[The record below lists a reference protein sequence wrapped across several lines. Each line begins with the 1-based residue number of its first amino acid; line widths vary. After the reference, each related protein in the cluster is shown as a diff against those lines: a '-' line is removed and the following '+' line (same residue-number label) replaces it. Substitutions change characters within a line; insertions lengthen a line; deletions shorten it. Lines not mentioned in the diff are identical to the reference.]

1 MIKKEELK
9 KIVELV
15 KQEKITAQE
24 SAEMI
29 SRLKSKNTINNYNE
43 DTKFEENTMSSHKT
57 QNTSTGGK
65 EIAIVGISGRFPDA
79 KNVKEFWDNLKKG
92 KDSVK
97 EIDRWDMDA
106 FYHPVPQTPGKSY
119 SKWGGFLSDVGMFDP
134 LFFNISPKEA
144 EFMDPQQRLFLE
156 EAWKAIEDAGYSNEE
171 LRGKK
176 CGVFV
181 GCLSGDYQKDMEKNN
196 ILPETYSFVG
206 NNEAILA
213 SRISYLLNLK
223 GPSISI
229 NTACSSS
236 LVALHLA
243 CESIHNRTSE
253 MALAGGVSIMNT
265 PDSYIL
271 TSQAGML
278 SADGRCRAF
287 DQRANG
293 FVPSEGV
300 GVVML
305 KSLEA
310 ALEDGD
316 HIYGV
321 ITGSGINQDGKTNGI
336 TAPSAPSQTALEQE
350 VYDRYEINPETISY
364 VETHGTGTKLGDPI
378 EIDALTD
385 GFRKYTTQIQ
395 YCAVGSVK
403 TNIGHTLAAAGVAG
417 LIKVLLCMKYQTL
430 VPSIHY

>member
-1 MIKKEELK
+1 M
-9 KIVELV
+9 
-15 KQEKITAQE
+15 
-24 SAEMI
+24 
-29 SRLKSKNTINNYNE
+29 
-43 DTKFEENTMSSHKT
+43 
-57 QNTSTGGK
+57 
-65 EIAIVGISGRFPDA
+65 
-79 KNVKEFWDNLKKG
+79 
-92 KDSVK
+92 
-97 EIDRWDMDA
+97 
-106 FYHPVPQTPGKSY
+106 
-119 SKWGGFLSDVGMFDP
+119 
-134 LFFNISPKEA
+134 
-144 EFMDPQQRLFLE
+144 
-156 EAWKAIEDAGYSNEE
+156 
-171 LRGKK
+171 
-176 CGVFV
+176 
-181 GCLSGDYQKDMEKNN
+181 
-196 ILPETYSFVG
+196 
-206 NNEAILA
+206 
-213 SRISYLLNLK
+213 SYLLNLK

-300 GVVML
+300 GIVML

-385 GFRKYTTQIQ
+385 GFRKYTTQTQ

-430 VPSIHY
+430 VPSIHYEKQNEHINFKDSPFYVNTETKPWKAEEGTPRTAAISSFGFSGTNAHVVIREAIEQPVLSVKGRKK